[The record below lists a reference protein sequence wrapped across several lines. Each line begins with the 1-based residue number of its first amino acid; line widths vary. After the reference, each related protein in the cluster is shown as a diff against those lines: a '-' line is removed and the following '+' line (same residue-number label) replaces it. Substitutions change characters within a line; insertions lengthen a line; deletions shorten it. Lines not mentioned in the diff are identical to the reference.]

1 MTADIPS
8 VLSKDG
14 IDGLGAVPSVL
25 EESRTGRLTTLIAA
39 SPLYSPLALE
49 SLLESLLDSLLDSL
63 LGSLLERAV
72 LDKAALRD
80 E

>member
-25 EESRTGRLTTLIAA
+25 EESRDGLEKFKTVVSGPKDTSRPRQLRWLLTRDQL
-39 SPLYSPLALE
+39 L
-49 SLLESLLDSLLDSL
+49 SLMA
-63 LGSLLERAV
+63 R
-72 LDKAALRD
+72 
-80 E
+80 